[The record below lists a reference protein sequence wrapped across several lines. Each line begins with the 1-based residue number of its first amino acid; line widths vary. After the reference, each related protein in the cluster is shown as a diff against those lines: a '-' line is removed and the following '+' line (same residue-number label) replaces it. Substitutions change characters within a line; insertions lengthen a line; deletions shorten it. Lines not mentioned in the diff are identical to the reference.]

1 MTATPATARIALLIG
16 TALLVAACGSRREP
30 APVVFRSPGGGFASG
45 GVAAAPAPS
54 VAAAPLGAP
63 SAAPL
68 GAPAAGPVASGSPDD
83 RGIVDYG
90 GYSAVVARPGDT
102 IDSMAARAGIA
113 ASALAAYNGLPAD
126 HRPRS
131 GDELIL
137 PPAPSGTPAAVA
149 AAIPPAPTALPPVSG
164 STLAGGAAEA
174 GAAAVSAPVPPPSP
188 GFDLA
193 RIEAA
198 IGGAPA
204 PVAPPAEASVAPQ
217 PPAADAALAA
227 GAAATAVAAATAPAA
242 PAAQAAAP
250 APAAPAPAAPAPAA
264 PAAAAAPPA
273 ARFTQPVSGS
283 VTKPFS
289 REAGARSDGVA
300 YAAPAGEPVRAA
312 ADGQVALVS
321 ESLGGDLGTVV
332 LIRHEGQILT
342 VYGRVGDVKVAKGDR
357 VAKGEVIGSV
367 APGKSGGDPSLH
379 FEVRRGTEPV
389 DPAQFF

>member
-1 MTATPATARIALLIG
+1 
-16 TALLVAACGSRREP
+16 
-30 APVVFRSPGGGFASG
+30 
-45 GVAAAPAPS
+45 
-54 VAAAPLGAP
+54 
-63 SAAPL
+63 
-68 GAPAAGPVASGSPDD
+68 
-83 RGIVDYG
+83 
-90 GYSAVVARPGDT
+90 
-102 IDSMAARAGIA
+102 MAARAGIA

-137 PPAPSGTPAAVA
+137 PPAPSGAPAAVA
-149 AAIPPAPTALPPVSG
+149 AAAPSATLPPVSG
-164 STLAGGAAEA
+164 TTLDGGAVDA
-174 GAAAVSAPVPPPSP
+174 GAAAVTAPVPAPSP

-204 PVAPPAEASVAPQ
+204 PAAA
-217 PPAADAALAA
+217 PAAPAAETPPVPAAPDAPATDTAALAA
-227 GAAATAVAAATAPAA
+227 GAAATAAATAAAPAA
-242 PAAQAAAP
+242 PAAPAPEPAAAPAPATPAP
-250 APAAPAPAAPAPAA
+250 APAAPAV
-264 PAAAAAPPA
+264 AAAPPA
-273 ARFTQPVSGS
+273 ARFAQPVAGN

-289 REAGARSDGVA
+289 REAGSRSDGVA

-342 VYGRVGDVKVAKGDR
+342 VYGRVGDVKVATGDR

-367 APGKSGGDPSLH
+367 APGKAGGDPSLH

>member
-1 MTATPATARIALLIG
+1 MPTTPATARFALLIG
-16 TALLVAACGSRREP
+16 AALLAGACGSRREP
-30 APVVFRSPGGGFASG
+30 APVVFRSPGGGFSSS

-54 VAAAPLGAP
+54 VAAAPLGGPTA
-63 SAAPL
+63 S
-68 GAPAAGPVASGSPDD
+68 PVAAGSPDD

-90 GYSAVVARPGDT
+90 GYAAIVARPGDT
-102 IDSMAARAGIA
+102 IDSLAARAGIA
-113 ASALAAYNGLPAD
+113 ASSLAAYNGLPAD

-137 PPAPSGTPAAVA
+137 PPAPSGAPAAVA
-149 AAIPPAPTALPPVSG
+149 AAVPPPTSGLPPVTG
-164 STLAGGAAEA
+164 TGLDGGAVDA
-174 GAAAVSAPVPPPSP
+174 GVARAVSAPVPPPSP

-204 PVAPPAEASVAPQ
+204 PAVAPAAPVAEAPPLAAGPDA
-217 PPAADAALAA
+217 PAAGDAAALAA
-227 GAAATAVAAATAPAA
+227 GAVAAAAATDAPAA
-242 PAAQAAAP
+242 PAAPIPEPAAAP
-250 APAAPAPAAPAPAA
+250 APVAPPAAPAV
-264 PAAAAAPPA
+264 AAAPPA
-273 ARFTQPVSGS
+273 ARFAQPVAGS

-357 VAKGEVIGSV
+357 VIKGEVIGAV
-367 APGKSGGDPSLH
+367 APGKAGGDPSLH

>member
-1 MTATPATARIALLIG
+1 MTASPATARIALMLG
-16 TALLVAACGSRREP
+16 AALLVAACGSRREP
-30 APVVFRSPGGGFASG
+30 APVVFRGPGGGFSSS

-54 VAAAPLGAP
+54 VAAAPLGGP
-63 SAAPL
+63 SAAP
-68 GAPAAGPVASGSPDD
+68 VATGTPDD

-90 GYSAVVARPGDT
+90 GYAAVVARPGDT
-102 IDSMAARAGIA
+102 IDSMAERAGIA

-137 PPAPSGTPAAVA
+137 PPSPSGASPGAPAVVFA
-149 AAIPPAPTALPPVSG
+149 AAPPAALPPVSG
-164 STLAGGAAEA
+164 TTLDGAVDA
-174 GAAAVSAPVPPPSP
+174 GATAVTAPVPAPSP

-204 PVAPPAEASVAPQ
+204 PAVAPAPPVAEAPSV
-217 PPAADAALAA
+217 PAAPEIAGAGAPATDTAALIPQA
-227 GAAATAVAAATAPAA
+227 GAAAPAPAEPEPAPAA
-242 PAAQAAAP
+242 VP
-250 APAAPAPAAPAPAA
+250 APAAPAPAPVV
-264 PAAAAAPPA
+264 AAAPPA
-273 ARFTQPVSGS
+273 ARFAQPVAGN

-289 REAGARSDGVA
+289 REAGSRSDGVA
-300 YAAPAGEPVRAA
+300 YSAPAGEPVRAA

-367 APGKSGGDPSLH
+367 APGKAGGDPSLH